1 VPLLFQL
8 SRINKID
15 YSYINTSLYKNLMT
29 EKMNRVDQMM
39 KIQQEA
45 LALFTRKNAD
55 YGDAFAT
62 YGAVGV
68 IVRLGDKISRL
79 QSVTQRGVT
88 MVDTESLR
96 DTLIDLHNYA
106 AMAAMLLD
114 EKKLLHPRVN
124 TVKQMDTVTDTS
136 YPASG

>member
-1 VPLLFQL
+1 
-8 SRINKID
+8 
-15 YSYINTSLYKNLMT
+15 
-29 EKMNRVDQMM
+29 MNRVDQMV

-45 LALFTRKNAD
+45 LALFTKKNAD

-79 QSVTQRGVT
+79 QSVTERGVT

-106 AMAAMLLD
+106 AMATMLLD
-114 EKKLLHPRVN
+114 EKKPIHPRVN
-124 TVKQMDTVTDTS
+124 TVKQMDIVADTC
-136 YPASG
+136 YPASR